1 MLRGL
6 GPLAT
11 AFGVGYAVGSVLFAP
26 GEGGYE
32 MEVPPDVE
40 LQVQAECP
48 IGRGPV
54 LNGAGASLFCGP
66 IPEPYSPS
74 AGPEYFTVP
83 PSEFWVFVFQWPPGT
98 ALPANWTHGENLR
111 YARWG
116 SILGPDSGPQAV
128 WKLKPGV
135 ITVVDPEF
143 AEAVGVPIYLN
154 PLASPGVRTAAG
166 PVAPPLK
173 LGKIVVPSPGVGDEG
188 YAAGE
193 PSVGPN
199 PRPRPNPNPRR
210 APRGVKERKVKGPLA
225 LRLLAARGLY
235 GGVTELE
242 DAVTAVHKALDK
254 ECLKAK
260 GARKAGPVW
269 DPSKR
274 NTADGFAWRKHWNGK
289 YIEWHR
295 EKGAYRKPT
304 VLEKA
309 EVLARHF
316 DCVNLEAAIQNL
328 IEESAEDRIYGAL
341 GKQSRKAAE
350 AENRGPFPRG
360 YELGPA
366 L

>member
-1 MLRGL
+1 M
-6 GPLAT
+6 
-11 AFGVGYAVGSVLFAP
+11 
-26 GEGGYE
+26 
-32 MEVPPDVE
+32 
-40 LQVQAECP
+40 
-48 IGRGPV
+48 
-54 LNGAGASLFCGP
+54 
-66 IPEPYSPS
+66 
-74 AGPEYFTVP
+74 
-83 PSEFWVFVFQWPPGT
+83 
-98 ALPANWTHGENLR
+98 
-111 YARWG
+111 
-116 SILGPDSGPQAV
+116 GPDSGPQAV

-193 PSVGPN
+193 PSVRPN

-235 GGVTELE
+235 GGITELE